1 MLVELSVPYA
11 DVRAGDL
18 ALTLD
23 APPEPALDR
32 LACVVGGV
40 ELELRLLGCSH
51 QALAGGGALVSEM
64 VACRPGAPAGLP
76 ARHDRP
82 GYRFAARVER
92 LSPAAFATRAR
103 AVIEAA
109 SADPAGLVGVFPGPG
124 PAFTALRARPA
135 PARDGGPGAAWSTWH
150 AYPQTGEL
158 VVTESVLRP
167 GVA

>member
-11 DVRAGDL
+11 DVRAGEL
-18 ALTLD
+18 ALTLG

-51 QALAGGGALVSEM
+51 QALAGGGALLSET

-82 GYRFAARVER
+82 GYRFTARVER
-92 LSPAAFATRAR
+92 LTPGAFAARAR
-103 AVIEAA
+103 TLIEAA

-135 PARDGGPGAAWSTWH
+135 AEAGGGPAAAWSTWH

-158 VVTESVLRP
+158 VITQSVLRP
-167 GVA
+167 VVR

>member
-18 ALTLD
+18 SLTLD

-32 LACVVGGV
+32 LVCVVGGV
-40 ELELRLLGCSH
+40 TLELRLLGCSH
-51 QALAGGGALVSEM
+51 QALAGAGGARLSEM
-64 VACRPGAPAGLP
+64 VACRPGTGAGLP
-76 ARHDRP
+76 ARHARP
-82 GYRFAARVER
+82 GYDFTARVER
-92 LSPAAFATRAR
+92 LEPGAFAVRAQ
-103 AVIEAA
+103 ALIEAA

-135 PARDGGPGAAWSTWH
+135 EGGTGGATWSTWH

-158 VVTESVLRP
+158 VITQSVLR
-167 GVA
+167 

>member
-23 APPEPALDR
+23 APPEPALDV

-51 QALAGGGALVSEM
+51 QALAGEGGALLSEM
-64 VACRPGAPAGLP
+64 VACRPGSPPGLP

-82 GYRFAARVER
+82 GYRFTARVER
-92 LSPAAFATRAR
+92 LVPRAFELRAR
-103 AVIEAA
+103 ALIGAA

-124 PAFTALRARPA
+124 PAFTALRARSVRGA
-135 PARDGGPGAAWSTWH
+135 AGGAAWSTWH

-158 VVTESVLRP
+158 VVTESVLR
-167 GVA
+167 